1 MKKIIATATL
11 LLLGLSFSFTAA
23 QKTDTKAPV
32 KRVQVTSRAITR
44 QPTGKLYVLDLSR
57 KGTIYT
63 VDGDVDYSR
72 VRVRTSKGEMRVQD
86 VITKSGA
93 HGKLLV
99 GTPSDMVANGLKTL
113 NMSSRALS
121 RGSGNR
127 FIGCDGAICICTG
140 DDDCNK
146 MLSPGGDCPEGS
158 YVYCWGSGASAA
170 CVCVR

>member
-11 LLLGLSFSFTAA
+11 LLLGLSLTAA
-23 QKTDTKAPV
+23 QKTGTRAPV
-32 KRVQVTSRAITR
+32 KRVVSSRAIKG
-44 QPTGKLYVLDLSR
+44 QPAGKPYVLDLSR

-63 VDGDVDYSR
+63 LDADVDYSR
-72 VRVRTSKGEMRVQD
+72 VRVRTSKGDMTIQD
-86 VITKSGA
+86 VLTKSGA

-99 GTPSDMVANGLKTL
+99 GTPSDMVAGGLKTL
-113 NMSSRALS
+113 NMTSRALS

>member
-11 LLLGLSFSFTAA
+11 ILLGLSFSFTAA
-23 QKTDTKAPV
+23 QKTETRAPV
-32 KRVQVTSRAITR
+32 KRVVTSRAIKG
-44 QPTGKLYVLDLSR
+44 QPAGKPYVLDLSR

-63 VDGDVDYSR
+63 VDADVDYSR
-72 VRVRTSKGEMRVQD
+72 LRVRTSKGETSMQD
-86 VITKSGA
+86 VLTKSGA
-93 HGKLLV
+93 RGRLLV
-99 GTPSDMVANGLKTL
+99 GTPSDMVSGGLKTL
-113 NMSSRALS
+113 NMTSRALS

-158 YVYCWGSGASAA
+158 HVVCWGSGASAA